1 MKYGSAPR
9 VIHVLDQATVNKIAA
24 GEVVERPAS
33 VVKELVE
40 NAIDAGARAIRI
52 EILSSGTRIS
62 SVRVT
67 DDGTGMSPADAL
79 LAFTPH
85 ATSKISHITDLETV
99 RTLGFRGE
107 ALASIAA
114 VSRVTL
120 ITRRRDDDL
129 APGTRITIAGGR
141 VVENVPVGAPGGT
154 SVLVEDLFYNT
165 PARKKFQKS
174 RNTELAR
181 IHAVL
186 EGIFLANPQIAFHL
200 TSNGS
205 ELMVTDS
212 STSALDTIAR
222 IYGTRLARELVPVTE
237 QGPLLTITGHIS
249 RPSLSRKDRDR
260 IVIAINR
267 RYVSAPAITNAIK
280 EGFGTLLPKDRFPVA
295 FLSLAI
301 DTGLV
306 DVNVHPT
313 KKLVRISRE
322 PEIARAVRDAVH
334 AALSG
339 HDLIPDIRSPGPAQA
354 ITAATFSET
363 EHSRPYLHPAVQP
376 GSVSE
381 PTHAGTVTTDRQ
393 LRQTELAPG
402 TLPASPIP
410 PLRVIGEFGGIYIL
424 ATTESG
430 ELLIIDQHAAHERI
444 LYELAGSRDTN
455 ERRVQELI
463 APVILHRTP
472 RESAILAELL
482 PVLAEEGFHIDEFGR
497 DTFLVRTIPVV
508 LGKLEDTSLL
518 EDLIS
523 DVTSAD
529 RGQRVDTRERITRII
544 ACRGAIKAGTVCTQ
558 EQCQRVADQL
568 RLTKNPFTCPH
579 GRPTMIR
586 YSKAD
591 LDTMFKGYEI
601 FQRHI
606 TSVMNSVHDGCT

>member
-1 MKYGSAPR
+1 MRSGSAPR

-40 NAIDAGARAIRI
+40 NAIDAGAGAIRI
-52 EILSSGTRIS
+52 EILSSGTFIS

-67 DDGTGMSPADAL
+67 DDGTGMSPGDAL

-85 ATSKISHITDLETV
+85 ATSKIAGIADLGTV

-107 ALASIAA
+107 ALSSIAA

-120 ITRRRDDDL
+120 ITRPRNDDL
-129 APGTRITIAGGR
+129 APGTKIIITGGE
-141 VVENVPVGAPGGT
+141 VAENVPVGAPGGT
-154 SVLVEDLFYNT
+154 SILVEDLFYNT

-174 RNTELAR
+174 RNTELAY
-181 IHAVL
+181 IHDML
-186 EGIFLANPQIAFHL
+186 EGIFLANPHIAFRL

-205 ELMVTDS
+205 ELMVTDR

-222 IYGTRLARELVPVTE
+222 IYGSGVARELVPVTAR
-237 QGPLLTITGHIS
+237 GPLLTITGHIS
-249 RPSLSRKDRDR
+249 RPSLSRKGHDR
-260 IVIAINR
+260 VFVAINR
-267 RYVSAPAITNAIK
+267 RYISSPAITNAIK
-280 EGFGTLLPKDRFPVA
+280 EGVGTLLPKDRFPVA
-295 FLSLAI
+295 FLSLEI

-322 PEIARAVRDAVH
+322 PEITRAVRDAVH
-334 AALSG
+334 SALSG
-339 HDLIPDIRSPGPAQA
+339 HDLVPDIRPPGPVQA

-363 EHSRPYLHPAVQP
+363 GHSRPYLHSAMQP
-376 GSVSE
+376 GGVSE

-393 LRQTELAPG
+393 LRQTELEPG
-402 TLPASPIP
+402 TIPANRVP
-410 PLRVIGEFGGIYIL
+410 PLRAIGEFGGMYIL

-444 LYELAGSRDTN
+444 LYELAGRQDET
-455 ERRVQELI
+455 EKRVQELI

-472 RESAILAELL
+472 RESAILSELL
-482 PVLAEEGFHIDEFGR
+482 PVLAEEGFHIEEFGR
-497 DTFLVRTIPVV
+497 DTFLVRAIPVV

-586 YSKAD
+586 YSKAE
-591 LDTMFKGYEI
+591 LDSMFK
-601 FQRHI
+601 R
-606 TSVMNSVHDGCT
+606 S

>member
-1 MKYGSAPR
+1 MKSGSAHR

-52 EILSSGTRIS
+52 EILSSGSAVS

-67 DDGTGMSPADAL
+67 DDGTGMSPGDAL
-79 LAFTPH
+79 LAFMPH
-85 ATSKISHITDLETV
+85 ATSKIAGIADLCTV

-120 ITRRRDDDL
+120 ITRPRDDDL
-129 APGTRITIAGGR
+129 DPGTKIIIAGGE
-141 VVENVPVGAPGGT
+141 VAENVPVGAPVGT

-174 RNTELAR
+174 RNTELAH
-181 IHAVL
+181 IHDML
-186 EGIFLANPQIAFHL
+186 EGIFLANPHIAFRL

-205 ELMVTDS
+205 ELMVTDR

-222 IYGTRLARELVPVTE
+222 IYGSGVARELVPVTAR
-237 QGPLLTITGHIS
+237 GPLLTITGHIS
-249 RPSLSRKDRDR
+249 RPSLSRKGHDR
-260 IVIAINR
+260 VFIAINR
-267 RYVSAPAITNAIK
+267 RYVSSPAITNAIK
-280 EGFGTLLPKDRFPVA
+280 EAFGTLLPKDRFPVA
-295 FLSLAI
+295 FLSLEI

-322 PEIARAVRDAVH
+322 PEITRAVRDAVQS
-334 AALSG
+334 ALSG
-339 HDLIPDIRSPGPAQA
+339 HDLVPDIRPPGPVQA

-363 EHSRPYLHPAVQP
+363 ERSLPYLHSAMQP

-402 TLPASPIP
+402 IIATGSIP
-410 PLRVIGEFGGIYIL
+410 HLRVIGEFGGMYIL

-444 LYELAGSRDTN
+444 LYELAGRQD
-455 ERRVQELI
+455 ELEKRVQELI
-463 APVILHRTP
+463 APVILHQTP
-472 RESAILAELL
+472 RESAILSELL
-482 PVLAEEGFHIDEFGR
+482 PVLAEEGFHIEEFGR
-497 DTFLVRTIPVV
+497 DTFIVRAIPVV

-586 YSKAD
+586 YSKAE
-591 LDTMFKGYEI
+591 LDNMFK
-601 FQRHI
+601 R
-606 TSVMNSVHDGCT
+606 S